1 MMHVL
6 LLFLVTFGIRIGV
19 DEEYTFSSTFYFLCL
34 TTEVHIYIYTS
45 AFNLIYVTLPLAH
58 CVGTN
63 SHLFINES
71 QHVEYLTYALI
82 Q

>member
-1 MMHVL
+1 M
-6 LLFLVTFGIRIGV
+6 
-19 DEEYTFSSTFYFLCL
+19 

-63 SHLFINES
+63 SHPFINES